1 MSAAP
6 ESARYL
12 TLYRKYRSK
21 TFTEIVGQTTPVTVL
36 RNSVKFNRVAN
47 AYLLSG
53 PRGTG
58 KTSLARIFAKALNC
72 PNVDDG
78 EPCGV
83 CNVCEEIS
91 SGRHLDIYEL
101 DAASHRSV
109 EDIEQLI
116 ESAQFAPSELNYRVF
131 IVDEVHMI
139 SDAAFNAFL
148 KTLEEPPRHAVFVLC
163 TTEPHKLPATIL
175 SRCIKLECTRL
186 PLSELSAHLQ
196 HIANLEG
203 VKLDQSAADL
213 ICDLGQCSARDALS
227 LLEQAMS
234 FFGNDLTADNIRDL
248 FRLELPEP
256 FINLAKAIL
265 SYECKTA
272 NDIFT
277 KLINTGHA
285 TDYLLLQL
293 SDVLKALYLDDETI
307 LKLPE
312 DLKEFKVNPAEL
324 SSAISDLWQGLI
336 NLRDAT
342 HPVLIGQ
349 VTIFKLCERFNP
361 NIIEN
366 KSQGI
371 PRFNESTDNQ
381 SANDRY
387 IPVKLEPPILVPPVI
402 NTQDKNITPIIQ
414 PPSKI
419 EAEEKQNKTKPIIQ
433 LPNSNAIAE
442 ILGMNT
448 PTSDFKQKE
457 IVIAPD
463 LVQAEIDPAIAPH
476 WQAVLAQLHGSNLTC
491 YCHLLKVSR
500 IELKDK
506 ELIFIFDSKH
516 EIDFLAFFSI
526 IEHSESLKKSL
537 IEHTKIDLQSLKFGF
552 TKNGLDNFP
561 LANIKKTKL
570 EIASE
575 LVLNTFQGSQIK

>member
-72 PNVDDG
+72 PNVIDG

-83 CNVCEEIS
+83 CNICEEIS

-116 ESAQFAPSELNYRVF
+116 ESSQFAPSELNFRVF

-186 PLSELSAHLQ
+186 PLHELSAHLQ
-196 HIANLEG
+196 HVANLEG

-234 FFGNDLTADNIRDL
+234 FFGNELNSDNIRDL

-256 FINLAKAIL
+256 FINLAKSIL
-265 SYECKTA
+265 DYECKTA
-272 NDIFT
+272 NEIYI
-277 KLINTGHA
+277 KLINTGHS

-293 SDVLKALYLDDETI
+293 SDVLKALYLMDETI

-312 DLKEFKVNPAEL
+312 DLKQINVNPAEI
-324 SSAISDLWQGLI
+324 SSAISDIWQGLI
-336 NLRDAT
+336 NLKDAT

-361 NIIEN
+361 NIYEI
-366 KSQGI
+366 KSPVISIQSESKVNQFDDE
-371 PRFNESTDNQ
+371 RFNPSNH
-381 SANDRY
+381 
-387 IPVKLEPPILVPPVI
+387 EPSVLDLPMSSVQEKSNL
-402 NTQDKNITPIIQ
+402 PIIQ
-414 PPSKI
+414 PPPRL
-419 EAEEKQNKTKPIIQ
+419 EAEEKQNKPVPIIQ
-433 LPNSNAIAE
+433 PPNSSAIAE
-442 ILGMNT
+442 ILGTNT
-448 PTSDFKQKE
+448 HTSEYNQKE
-457 IVIAPD
+457 VVVAPD

-537 IEHTKIDLQSLKFGF
+537 IEHTKIDIQSLKFGF
-552 TKNGLDNFP
+552 TKNGQDNFP
-561 LANIKKTKL
+561 LANVKKTKL